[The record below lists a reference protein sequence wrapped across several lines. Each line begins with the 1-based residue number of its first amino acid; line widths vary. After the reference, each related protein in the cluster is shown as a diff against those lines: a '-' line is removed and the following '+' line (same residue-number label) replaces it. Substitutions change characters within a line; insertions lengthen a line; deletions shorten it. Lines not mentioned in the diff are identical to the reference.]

1 MKPVGPK
8 ELVAML
14 RRFQDRK
21 EYAALK
27 RSCTAAVTQWR
38 WATGLMLPQL
48 PYDDIVSGWKAKWV
62 KKQPRFGWLHGLDA
76 GGRIRCIRNAEQGRP
91 DEEVY
96 EQFLIYEDGGFW
108 CIYFGTGA
116 EKAPL
121 GAKWFEM
128 DGDRWLRS
136 LEIGHNG
143 IHEQALHWEG
153 DRFTGYTW
161 RIWDSVSVG
170 KVKPAAV
177 AKLREEDADR
187 TVYAY
192 SYAADGELERVT
204 ADRDVAGKHLLSE
217 VKYQCVPKG
226 VSLESLLEEAEDM
239 LVAEIPRTIRAAKVK
254 QTVYGLLIQFTGVDT
269 DPDGYA
275 PPLFL
280 PTEALRRRVL
290 EQRPREAASYLWAAV
305 EWEGDPDVVSLHCN
319 NTALDEKLH
328 LIFQLTITQPSRT
341 NYGPVRKMFQRVC
354 ARLNALDWQGT
365 LKPTDDF
372 IVVPFDTHGEF
383 DLNADLKASVP
394 AERLRLLIERGR
406 LGRMKLK

>member
-1 MKPVGPK
+1 MKQVGPK

-21 EYAALK
+21 DYAALK

-62 KKQPRFGWLHGLDA
+62 KKQPRFGLLHGLDA
-76 GGRIRCIRNAEQGRP
+76 DGRIRCIRSAEPGRP
-91 DEEVY
+91 DKDVY

-108 CIYFGTGA
+108 FISFGIGA
-116 EKAPL
+116 EKASL
-121 GAKWFEM
+121 MVQWFEM

-136 LEIGHNG
+136 LAIRSNG
-143 IHEQALHWEG
+143 IHEHALRWEG

-170 KVKPAAV
+170 KAKPAAV

-187 TVYAY
+187 TVYSY
-192 SYAADGELERVT
+192 SYTADGELDRVT
-204 ADRDVAGKHLLSE
+204 AERDVAGEHLLSE
-217 VKYQCVPKG
+217 VKYQRVPKG
-226 VSLESLLEEAEDM
+226 VSLESLLQEAEDM

-254 QTVYGLLIQFTGVDT
+254 LTVYGLLVQFTGVDT
-269 DPDGYA
+269 DLDGYA

-280 PTEALRRRVL
+280 PTEKLRRRVL
-290 EQRPREAASYLWAAV
+290 EQCPREAASYLWAAV
-305 EWEGDPDVVSLHCN
+305 EWESDPDVVLLHCKN
-319 NTALDEKLH
+319 AALDEKLH
-328 LIFQLTITQPSRT
+328 LIFQLTITRPART

-354 ARLNALDWQGT
+354 ARLSALDWQGT
-365 LKPTDDF
+365 LKTTDDF
-372 IVVPFDTHGEF
+372 IVVPFDTHGEM

-394 AERLRLLIERGR
+394 AEKLRLLIDRGR